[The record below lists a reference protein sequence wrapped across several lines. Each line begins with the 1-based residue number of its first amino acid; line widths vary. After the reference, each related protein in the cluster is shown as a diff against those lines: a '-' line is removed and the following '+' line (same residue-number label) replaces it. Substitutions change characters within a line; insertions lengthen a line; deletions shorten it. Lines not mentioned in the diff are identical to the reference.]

1 MKKPLT
7 IFLLAGLFFS
17 VTTVFAAPA
26 EPVWEVKALA
36 KDGEF
41 EFDPETKIVTATQGV
56 QVNYNG
62 AELTATHATL
72 NQETGDITADG
83 MVTLLRDNQLWRGEW
98 LEYNFKTK
106 VMKAERFKA
115 GMTPFFVT
123 GIGLRADPT
132 NRVHTAMEAQITTD
146 DLAEPGYKI
155 RARTLILVPGHSFE
169 ARHATFYL
177 GNVPVFYWPRYART
191 FGRHPNNLEFTPGFR
206 TIHGP
211 YLLGT
216 YNWYANEKLSGA
228 FHLDYRQKR
237 GVGFGPDLNYDL
249 GRWGK
254 GEIQTYFTR
263 DEAPGTNTLNRVMDD
278 KRHRLSFSHQATL
291 RTNLTATLVV
301 REQTDPF
308 VIRDFFEHEYRR
320 NIQPSTFLEVNQLW
334 QNWSLNVLAQPQVN
348 DFFETVERLPDV
360 KLTGVRQQIGVTP
373 VYYESE
379 SSAGYYRHQFADN
392 VKPEFV
398 AWRADSYHQL
408 LLPYTF
414 FGWLNVSPRVGGR
427 FTHYGETEGTGFTT
441 TEKNRAVFN
450 TGAEVTF
457 KASRIWAGAQ
467 NKFLDVQEL
476 RHIVSPSINYVFV
489 PSPNVLPP
497 QLPQFDIEQ
506 HSLRL
511 LPIEYP
517 DYNAIDSIDS
527 QNVLRFG
534 LHNKLQTKRQGQ
546 IENLLN
552 WELYTDWRLKPRT
565 GQATF
570 ADLFSDLD
578 FQPRSWLTF
587 NSETRYDISNGVFK
601 QANHNLVLSPQN
613 FWSVSLGHRYIRAD
627 AVPGPNALGNNLVYT
642 SLYYRL
648 NENWGARMTHHFE
661 ARDGRMEEQFYT
673 LYRDLRSWTAALTF
687 RVRDSRVGKEDYT
700 VAVTFSL
707 KAFPRFK
714 LGHDRDTPS
723 LLLGG

>member
-1 MKKPLT
+1 MKKPLSPSL
-7 IFLLAGLFFS
+7 FAGLFFALTLTA
-17 VTTVFAAPA
+17 VAAA

-41 EFDPETKIVTATQGV
+41 EFDPETKIVTATKGV
-56 QVNYNG
+56 QVNYGG
-62 AELTATHATL
+62 AELTATRATL

-83 MVTLLRDNQLWRGEW
+83 LVTLLRDNQLWRMEH

-106 VMKAERFKA
+106 VIKAEQFKT
-115 GMTPFFVT
+115 GMAPFFVE
-123 GIGLRADPT
+123 GMGLHADPT
-132 NRVHTAMEAQITTD
+132 NHIHSAIEAQITTD

-155 RARTLILVPGHSFE
+155 RARTLILVPGQSFE
-169 ARHATFYL
+169 AYHATLYL
-177 GNVPVFYWPRYART
+177 GKVPVFYWPRYSRT
-191 FGRHPNNLEFTPGFR
+191 FGRHPNNFEFTPGMR
-206 TIHGP
+206 TIYGP

-216 YNWYANEKLSGA
+216 YNWYANEKLSGSV
-228 FHLDYRQKR
+228 HLDYRQKR

-249 GRWGK
+249 GLWGK
-254 GEIQTYFTR
+254 GEVLTYFTR
-263 DEAPGTNTLNRVMDD
+263 DEAPGTNTFSRVIDD
-278 KRHRLSFSHQATL
+278 KRHRISFSHLATL

-301 REQTDPF
+301 REQSDPF

-320 NIQPSTFLEVNQLW
+320 NIQPSSFLEVNQLW
-334 QNWSLNVLAQPQVN
+334 QNFSLNVLVQPQVN

-379 SSAGYYRHQFADN
+379 SSVGYYRHQFADN
-392 VKPEFV
+392 IKPEF
-398 AWRADSYHQL
+398 AAMRADSYHQL
-408 LLPYTF
+408 VLPQNF
-414 FGWLNVSPRVGGR
+414 FGWLNVLPRVGGR
-427 FTHYGETEGTGFTT
+427 FTHYGDTEGTGATP

-450 TGAEVTF
+450 TGAELTF
-457 KASRIWAGAQ
+457 KASRVWAGAE
-467 NKFLDVQEL
+467 NKFWDVQEL
-476 RHIVSPSINYVFV
+476 RHIISPSINYVFV

-546 IENLLN
+546 VENLVN
-552 WELYTDWRLKPRT
+552 WELYTDWRLRPRA
-565 GQATF
+565 GQSTF
-570 ADLFSDLD
+570 ADVFSDLD
-578 FQPRSWLTF
+578 FKPRSWLAF
-587 NSETRYDISNGVFK
+587 NSQTRYDISNGVFR
-601 QANHNLVLSPQN
+601 QAQHEVVLAPQN
-613 FWSVSLGHRYIRAD
+613 VWSVSLGHRYLRGD
-627 AVPGPNALGNNLVYT
+627 PLPGPDALGNNLVYS
-642 SLYYRL
+642 SLYYRM

-661 ARDGRMEEQFYT
+661 ARDGHMEEQFYT
-673 LYRDLRSWTAALTF
+673 LYRDLRSWTAALTL

-714 LGHDRDTPS
+714 LGHDRDTPAM
-723 LLLGG
+723 LLGG

>member
-7 IFLLAGLFFS
+7 PCLLAGLLFAFS
-17 VTTVFAAPA
+17 LASGTTA

-36 KDGEF
+36 QDGEF
-41 EFDPETKIVTATQGV
+41 EFDPETRIVTATKGV
-56 QVNYNG
+56 QVNYGG
-62 AELTATHATL
+62 AELSATRVTL
-72 NQETGDITADG
+72 NQETGDILAEG
-83 MVTLLRDNQLWRGEW
+83 LVTLLRDNQLWRGER

-106 VMKAERFKA
+106 VIKAEQFKT
-115 GMTPFFVT
+115 GMSPFFVT
-123 GIGLRADPT
+123 GIGLRADQT
-132 NRVHTAMEAQITTD
+132 NRVQSAIEAQITSD

-155 RARTLILVPGHSFE
+155 RARTLILVPGQSFE
-169 ARHATFYL
+169 AHHATVYL
-177 GNVPVFYWPRYART
+177 GNVPVFYWPRLTRT
-191 FGRHPNNLEFTPGFR
+191 FGRHPNNFEFTPGFR
-206 TIHGP
+206 SLYGP

-216 YNWYANEKLSGA
+216 YNWYANDKLSGGV
-228 FHLDYRQKR
+228 HLDYRQKR
-237 GVGFGPDLNYDL
+237 GLGFGPDLNYDL

-254 GEIQTYFTR
+254 GEVQTYYTR
-263 DEAPGTNTLNRVMDD
+263 DDAPGTNTLNQPIDD
-278 KRHRLSFSHQATL
+278 QRHRLSFSHQATL

-301 REQTDPF
+301 REQSDAF

-320 NIQPSTFLEVNQLW
+320 NIQPSSFLEVNQLW
-334 QNWSLNVLAQPQVN
+334 QNFSLNILAQPQVN

-360 KLTGVRQQIGVTP
+360 KLSGMRQQIGVTP
-373 VYYESE
+373 VFYESE
-379 SSAGYYRHQFADN
+379 SSAGYFRHQFADN
-392 VKPEFV
+392 AKPEFA

-408 LLPYTF
+408 VLPQTF
-414 FGWLNVSPRVGGR
+414 FGWLNLSPRVGGR
-427 FTHYGETEGTGFTT
+427 FTHYGETEGAGFTT
-441 TEKNRAVFN
+441 TEKNRAVLN
-450 TGAEVTF
+450 TGVEASF

-467 NKFLDVQEL
+467 SKFWDVQEL
-476 RHIVSPSINYVFV
+476 RHIISPSLNYVYV

-527 QNVLRFG
+527 QNVLRLG
-534 LHNKLQTKRQGQ
+534 LHNKLQTKRNGQ
-546 IENLLN
+546 IENLVN
-552 WELYTDWRLKPRT
+552 WELFSDWRMKPRA

-578 FQPRSWLTF
+578 IQPRSWLTL

-601 QANHNLVLSPQN
+601 QAHHNMVLTPQN
-613 FWSVSLGHRYIRAD
+613 FWSVSIGHRYVRAD
-627 AVPGPNALGNNLVYT
+627 PLPGPDALGNNLVYT

-673 LYRDLRSWTAALTF
+673 LYRDLRSWTAALTL
-687 RVRDSRVGKEDYT
+687 RVRDVRAGREDYT